1 MHFRLDNFRRNSTN
15 SVSAILLLMF
25 LAHYSCA
32 TADTWASEVGI
43 LSQSQPRLVTS
54 LFLRKVPHGT
64 NGGAS
69 GLGLAFS
76 ALGGLFIGLIYFA
89 SAGFNHRDL
98 ILAPLC
104 MIFGMVGSLIDSILG
119 ATVQATY
126 YSDERKCIVPRLDPS
141 DPSIKKIC
149 GVDLISN
156 EAVNFYS
163 ILATM
168 ALAAILSPYFL
179 QLSPQND
186 M

>member
-1 MHFRLDNFRRNSTN
+1 MHMRVSDVGRNSAQ
-15 SVSAILLLMF
+15 SISATLLLMF

-32 TADTWASEVGI
+32 TADTRASEVGI

-64 NGGAS
+64 NGGAT

-76 ALGGLFIGLIYFA
+76 AFGGLFIGVLYYRSSGFHRRDAVLI
-89 SAGFNHRDL
+89 
-98 ILAPLC
+98 PLC
-104 MIFGMVGSLIDSILG
+104 MLFGVVGSLLDSILG
-119 ATVQATY
+119 ATVQATF
-126 YSDERKCIVPRLDPS
+126 YSDERKCIVPRPDPA

-149 GVDLISN
+149 GVDIISN

-168 ALAAILSPYFL
+168 VLAALLSPHFL
-179 QLSPQND
+179 RFFPYQS
-186 M
+186 